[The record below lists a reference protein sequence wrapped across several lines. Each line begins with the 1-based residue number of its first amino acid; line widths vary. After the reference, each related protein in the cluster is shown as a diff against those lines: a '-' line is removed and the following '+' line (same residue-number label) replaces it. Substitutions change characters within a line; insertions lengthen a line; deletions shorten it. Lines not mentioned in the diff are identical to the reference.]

1 MRDLT
6 RDSYDEGLESYVK
19 DVLEVH
25 PEVIG
30 ENVRAMNWALEH
42 VRELRVKKDSVM
54 DMLRRQPASVKERWG
69 LELEHINR
77 WEPEVESEFDFFSHD
92 DSGLIQVSSGKF
104 FEMVIFRSR
113 ISQNFCVSRDR
124 KFHVF
129 RCLIFVQG
137 IGESEEAS
145 LG

>member
-69 LELEHINR
+69 LELEHIN
-77 WEPEVESEFDFFSHD
+77 
-92 DSGLIQVSSGKF
+92 
-104 FEMVIFRSR
+104 
-113 ISQNFCVSRDR
+113 
-124 KFHVF
+124 
-129 RCLIFVQG
+129 
-137 IGESEEAS
+137 
-145 LG
+145 